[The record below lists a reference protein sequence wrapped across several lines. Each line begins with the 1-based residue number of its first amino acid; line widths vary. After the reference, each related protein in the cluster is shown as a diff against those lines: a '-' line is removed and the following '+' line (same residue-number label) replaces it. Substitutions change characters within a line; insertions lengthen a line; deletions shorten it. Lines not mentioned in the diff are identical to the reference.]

1 MFDIWVENPSE
12 GYIAITFNEHIK
24 RLLNGKIEVLMSGAA
39 ARQLVKELTLQF
51 EDKKILE
58 GVESKFFDP
67 HVKLKTKKVKQK
79 LPKLTFRQLEIL
91 GMMEDGQEY
100 CALSLTC
107 SLPTLFALVK
117 KGFVTRRDLAG
128 SGAYP
133 HTKIMF
139 KKVA

>member
-1 MFDIWVENPSE
+1 
-12 GYIAITFNEHIK
+12 
-24 RLLNGKIEVLMSGAA
+24 MSLQI
-39 ARQLVKELTLQF
+39 QLVCDKCEKVMPLTGKCTNGRNFKFKGSELVLLFENGTVFCKECLDK
-51 EDKKILE
+51 DKKIPE
-58 GVESKFFDP
+58 EKEPFDT
-67 HVKLKTKKVKQK
+67 KLKKKKVKQK

-91 GMMEDGQEY
+91 GMMKDGQEY